1 LNIINFM
8 EPWEEGYEIL
18 KDVNKKTEKYRQQ
31 VEEIMKN
38 ETLSKEDY
46 DKIKGLLEKEA
57 MIRNQALDK
66 VEKIHREETKN
77 LDQEWEN
84 DES

>member
-1 LNIINFM
+1 M

>member
-18 KDVNKKTEKYRQQ
+18 NDANKKTEKYRQQ

-46 DKIKGLLEKEA
+46 DEIKGLLEKEA

-77 LDQEWEN
+77 LDQELEN

>member
-1 LNIINFM
+1 M

-18 KDVNKKTEKYRQQ
+18 KDANKKTEKYRQQ

-46 DKIKGLLEKEA
+46 DKIKGFLEKEA

-77 LDQEWEN
+77 LDQEMEN

>member
-1 LNIINFM
+1 LNIINLM
-8 EPWEEGYEIL
+8 EPWEESYEIL
-18 KDVNKKTEKYRQQ
+18 KEANKKTEKYRQQ

-46 DKIKGLLEKEA
+46 DKIKELLEKEA
-57 MIRNQALDK
+57 VTRSQAIGK

-77 LDQEWEN
+77 LDQEWED